1 MVINQEN
8 DDKYCVT
15 AYNRVL
21 DKERF
26 EEQIIGGEAGYYDN
40 VEKVFIPERVFLS
53 LFKEIMPEVDDH
65 SVDNNY
71 EVHLDSL
78 VQKSTRRVSRYL
90 QIASQATN
98 RDSYSQI
105 FLAYLSRRFLLHN
118 KNKRELMAILYIDLV
133 GSTTLSSI
141 ISSEQLAM
149 LIRLFCQEMSIVI
162 SKYNGYV
169 LKYAGDAIIGYFPQA
184 FSVQNAC
191 ENALRCSFAMKQI
204 LEKSIT
210 ELLFRYGYPKLMAR
224 IAIDAGENQIV
235 VLGSEP
241 DLLGHIISRAAKI
254 MAKAKPNQI
263 VIGEK
268 VFINLHPDLR
278 KKFENN
284 VDRYTLAATGETYT
298 IYLSV

>member
-1 MVINQEN
+1 MKINRGN

-26 EEQIIGGEAGYYDN
+26 EEQVIGGEAGYYDN

-71 EVHLDSL
+71 KVHLDSL

-169 LKYAGDAIIGYFPQA
+169 LKYAGDAIIGYFPEA

-241 DLLGHIISRAAKI
+241 DLLGHVISRAAKI

-284 VDRYTLAATGETYT
+284 VDRYTLAATGEKYT